1 MNHRTTEPVED
12 ALVVDRWKFAI
23 VRLAVLGDLSF
34 AKGLDAAAAEMLP
47 TRGRANSPRIS
58 RSR

>member
-34 AKGLDAAAAEMLP
+34 ANGLDAPSDEMLSI
-47 TRGRANSPRIS
+47 TVDCFEKLRRLRL
-58 RSR
+58 